1 VHDKAGEVFPDT
13 LKGIN
18 SSGGKG
24 LFIVCPR
31 HAQIR
36 LVRKHLSSSM
46 QRYYSPFVDTVDKMQ
61 GQESQVVISSYGVSD
76 IETALSEANFF
87 TR

>member
-1 VHDKAGEVFPDT
+1 
-13 LKGIN
+13 
-18 SSGGKG
+18 
-24 LFIVCPR
+24 
-31 HAQIR
+31 
-36 LVRKHLSSSM
+36 M